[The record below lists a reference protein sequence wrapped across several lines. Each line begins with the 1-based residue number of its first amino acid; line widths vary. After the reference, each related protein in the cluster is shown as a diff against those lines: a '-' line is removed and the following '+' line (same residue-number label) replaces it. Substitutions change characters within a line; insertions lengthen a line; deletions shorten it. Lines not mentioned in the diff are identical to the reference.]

1 MTGSP
6 DLFVLAGPNGAGRS
20 TFIDRLLAQT
30 GLDVIN
36 ADRIAALRWPGDE
49 EPHAYAAADEAARL
63 RERYIADRR
72 SFITETVFSHPSKV
86 ALVRQAT
93 REGYRVHLRVLIV
106 PVDLAV
112 ARVEQRVRE
121 GGHSVPG
128 EKIRERHARLWTHVA
143 GAIDLAYESRVYDA
157 SGQRGRPFLE
167 VARYILGVPH
177 REPAWPAWAARELRG
192 R

>member
-6 DLFVLAGPNGAGRS
+6 DLFVLAGPNGAGKS
-20 TFIDRLLAQT
+20 TFVDRLLAHT

-36 ADRIAALRWPGDE
+36 ADHIAALRWPGDE
-49 EPHAYAAADEAARL
+49 ERHACAAAEEAARL
-63 RERYIADRR
+63 RERYVADRR

-93 REGYRVHLRVLIV
+93 QAGYRVHLRVLIV

-112 ARVEQRVRE
+112 ARVEQRIRE
-121 GGHSVPG
+121 GGHSVPVG
-128 EKIRERHARLWTHVA
+128 KIRERHGRLWKHVA
-143 GAIDLAYESRVYDA
+143 DALTLAYESRVYDA
-157 SGQRGRPFLE
+157 SGQRGRSFLE
-167 VARYILGVPH
+167 IARYSLGVPH
-177 REPAWPAWAARELRG
+177 RDPAWPTWAPQELRE